1 MKHKKG
7 ELILYQSEEGKAAVE
22 VRLQDETIWLTLNQ
36 MTELFGRDKSVISR
50 HLRNIFQS
58 GEWHRGAVVP
68 KKPTTAADG
77 KTYQVDYYNLD
88 AIISVGYRVNSIR
101 GTQFR
106 IWATSVLKD
115 HLVKGYTLNQKR
127 LAEKGIGEAR
137 QMLDLLSNTMQSH
150 ELVNDEGR
158 AVLDI
163 VNSYARTWQLLWQYD
178 EDSLAAPKKA
188 GNRDQSLPELADVR
202 AAILSLKKKLLEKGE
217 ATDIFGQERGEA
229 LAGIIGAVQQSF
241 GGEDLYPTVEEKG
254 AHLLYFV
261 IKDHPFTDGNKR
273 IGSFLFLFFLAG
285 NRSAHRQLPDSRGL
299 VALTLLTASSA
310 PEQKDLLI
318 RLIVN
323 LLMDTPEE
331 ELVTAPCPGR
341 E

>member
-1 MKHKKG
+1 MKDKKG

-22 VRLQDETIWLTLNQ
+22 VRLQGETIWLTLNQ

-58 GEWHRGAVVP
+58 GELERAAVVA
-68 KKPTTAADG
+68 KNATTAADG

-127 LAEKGIGEAR
+127 LAEKGVGEAR

-150 ELVNDEGR
+150 ELVTDEGR
-158 AVLDI
+158 AILDI
-163 VNSYARTWQLLWQYD
+163 VGSYSRTWQLLWQYD
-178 EDSLAAPKKA
+178 EDSLVTPKRA
-188 GNRDQSLPELADVR
+188 GKKPQVILELDTAR
-202 AAILSLKKKLLEKGE
+202 SAIASLKAELLKKGE

-229 LAGIIGAVQQSF
+229 LAGIIGAVQQTF
-241 GGEDLYPTVEEKG
+241 GGQDVYPTVEEK
-254 AHLLYFV
+254 AANLLYFI

-273 IGSFLFLFFLAG
+273 IGSFLFLLFLSR
-285 NRSAHRQLPDSRGL
+285 NSLPGAENLDSRAL

-310 PEQKDLLI
+310 PDQKDLLI
-318 RLIVN
+318 RLVVN
-323 LLMDTPEE
+323 LLMDS
-331 ELVTAPCPGR
+331 L
-341 E
+341 